1 MMIRFST
8 FAAAIVGASLIAA
21 PLAFASEEIDAALKD
36 KVTAA
41 MTAQGYEVRKV
52 QKEDGMIEVYAV
64 KGGKTYELYLDDQL
78 KIVKTGGSEG

>member
-1 MMIRFST
+1 MIRFT
-8 FAAAIVGASLIAA
+8 NIAAAALGASLLAA
-21 PLAFASEEIDAALKD
+21 PIAFASDEIDAALKD

-41 MTAQGYEVRKV
+41 MTAQGYDVRKV

-64 KGGKTYELYLDDQL
+64 KDGKTYELYLDEAL